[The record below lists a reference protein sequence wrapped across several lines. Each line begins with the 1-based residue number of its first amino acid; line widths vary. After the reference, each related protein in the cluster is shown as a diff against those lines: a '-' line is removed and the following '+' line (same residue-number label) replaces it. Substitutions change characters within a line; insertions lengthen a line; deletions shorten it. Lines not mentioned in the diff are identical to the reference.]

1 VGSLRVVHRRGDE
14 WVAPVL
20 RRGDLEKAGIDYW
33 VDEEWCVF
41 CSSELSKLVQSAE
54 APVILSR
61 AS

>member
-1 VGSLRVVHRRGDE
+1 VVHRRGDE